1 MYLRKA
7 TFAITFL
14 VSSYFV
20 VLTAYDS
27 YASTFSTTSGPIER
41 TLGGVQGFFTNPSS
55 YDSAC
60 GDWDGTPC
68 LACLGVACSWS
79 RAGPVVTQSSLGNPL
94 STRARTPY
102 TTQLV

>member
-20 VLTAYDS
+20 VLTAYDG
-27 YASTFSTTSGPIER
+27 YPSTFSTTSGPIER
-41 TLGGVQGFFTNPSS
+41 TLGGVQGFFTNPSA

-60 GDWDGTPC
+60 GDWDGK
-68 LACLGVACSWS
+68 
-79 RAGPVVTQSSLGNPL
+79 
-94 STRARTPY
+94 
-102 TTQLV
+102 LVH